1 MNKKQHE
8 KWLKKHGVERCSIK
22 KLKKALGSPYSIP
35 DYSQERK
42 QLASNAILSDSIPSN
57 GTIDPSTDKANFC
70 KKNYAMI
77 PAYNKGPIMVV
88 SKENL
93 KYAGKKL

>member
-8 KWLKKHGVERCSIK
+8 KWLKKHGVERCSVK

-42 QLASNAILSDSIPSN
+42 HLASVAKLSDIIPSN
-57 GTIDPSTDKANFC
+57 GTIEPSMEMADFC
-70 KKNYAMI
+70 KKNYAMV
-77 PAYNKGPIMVV
+77 PAYNKGPVMVV
-88 SKENL
+88 SKKDL
-93 KYAGKKL
+93 KYAGRKL